1 MSAAKQ
7 LTTEELKYI
16 EAFCKKKDIVYVDLR
31 IELVDHLAELVLAYQ
46 EKHANSSFRDA
57 FHGVYKT
64 FGIFGFMDIAKQHQ
78 KQMEKRYWREIWNYT
93 KTWITPPRVF
103 LTLSAGAGIYF
114 LADAVESS
122 RVPLFCIGLAL
133 YVLSIVLTINQF
145 LNNKKILGGEQSV
158 LMAGAKSGGF
168 GIFSYLLLYL
178 PTQGFWI
185 NHGHNSELI
194 FHPIYLSIFIVCTC
208 IFGLANYFLQEKA
221 KAQLQELKA
230 QML

>member
-1 MSAAKQ
+1 M
-7 LTTEELKYI
+7 E
-16 EAFCKKKDIVYVDLR
+16 
-31 IELVDHLAELVLAYQ
+31 
-46 EKHANSSFRDA
+46 
-57 FHGVYKT
+57 
-64 FGIFGFMDIAKQHQ
+64 IAKQHQ

-114 LADAVESS
+114 IADTVEFS
-122 RVPLFCIGLAL
+122 RVPLFFVGLAL
-133 YVLSIVLTINQF
+133 YILSIVLTINQF
-145 LNNKKILGGEQSV
+145 LNNRKILGGEQSV

-178 PTQGFWI
+178 PMQGFFL
-185 NHGHNSELI
+185 NPSNRSEII

-221 KAQLQELKA
+221 KSQLFELKS